1 MLSGGLVYL
10 WTIDHT
16 FSENIVMPQHIWA
29 FVALVDV
36 DLLYLFS
43 IPFFRRR
50 AYNLFYCSHVVL
62 FILFLP
68 AVSPNH
74 LYVILQAFDNSISA
88 SFPSTWCL
96 AVRHCRRRYHQSRL
110 PHPTFENTR
119 VQCTH
124 TTNPRPHA
132 HTYRDSPA
140 QCWLEGRTT
149 RTGPRAFFRH
159 GMVRLGR
166 ESPIYHCYR
175 RKDT

>member
-1 MLSGGLVYL
+1 
-10 WTIDHT
+10 
-16 FSENIVMPQHIWA
+16 MPAHIWA

-36 DLLYLFS
+36 DLIYLFS

-68 AVSPNH
+68 AVSPNCFH
-74 LYVILQAFDNSISA
+74 VILPAFDNSIYLA
-88 SFPSTWCL
+88 SRSSTWCL
-96 AVRHCRRRYHQSRL
+96 ALRHCRRRYHQSRP
-110 PHPTFENTR
+110 PHPTYENTR

-124 TTNPRPHA
+124 TSDPRSHA
-132 HTYRDSPA
+132 HTYRGSPA

-149 RTGPRAFFRH
+149 RTAPRDFLRH

-166 ESPIYHCYR
+166 ESPIYHCYCCE
-175 RKDT
+175 DT